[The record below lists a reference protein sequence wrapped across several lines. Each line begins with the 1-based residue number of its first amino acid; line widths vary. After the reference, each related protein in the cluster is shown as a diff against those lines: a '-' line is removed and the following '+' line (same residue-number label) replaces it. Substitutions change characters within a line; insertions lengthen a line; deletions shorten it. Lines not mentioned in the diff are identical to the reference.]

1 MHVIKK
7 SDAKNLSD
15 QIAGEKKSTTQP
27 LSLRVADVMTH
38 EVVTLSPKHT
48 FADIVSLMA
57 RHSFRHYLVA
67 EPPRHLV
74 GVISDRDVL
83 RAMARTPNWH
93 TSSVQE
99 LMSPQ
104 VVVVSSDTDLSVAA
118 GMMLSNRINCL
129 PVVDDRGDICGV
141 ITSTDLLKSY
151 QMIQELAERG
161 IAVGASTRRE
171 PDVVSGTLLQEY
183 KDE

>member
-1 MHVIKK
+1 MYAIKK
-7 SDAKNLSD
+7 PGPKNHSKQNVGD
-15 QIAGEKKSTTQP
+15 KEPTHQP
-27 LSLRVADVMTH
+27 TPLTVADVMTRD
-38 EVVTLSPKHT
+38 VVTLSPKHT

-93 TSSVQE
+93 TSSAQE
-99 LMSPQ
+99 LMSAQ
-104 VVVVSSDTDLSVAA
+104 VIVASPDTELSVAA
-118 GMMLSNRINCL
+118 GTMLSKRINCL

-151 QMIQELAERG
+151 QAIQESAESG
-161 IAVGASTRRE
+161 VALDASTRRE
-171 PDVVSGTLLQEY
+171 PALVSGTLLQEY
-183 KDE
+183 KDA